1 MMPAITDGALS
12 RATFA
17 RRFTLFGKLGL
28 TSLLAL
34 GVQVAAVGTTY
45 FSNLLAA
52 RLAGAAEY
60 GDYAYASAA
69 VVILGYL
76 AALGYDSALMRWLP
90 SYLEQQAWAPLAGAI
105 RFVERRVKIV
115 GGTVAAF
122 GLALVTVAHA
132 AHARGPLLVF
142 AIGLVLVP
150 VSALI
155 LIRCA
160 IVRAFGKVLVALASD
175 RLFRDGCLLVLLSF
189 MGLFRPFRVDA
200 VVLMCATAV
209 SWLLALAFASRVAQ
223 QACRPTHHSA
233 YEGPETR
240 IWSRA
245 ALPFLTLVITEVL
258 INRCGVLILGTLG
271 RPQDAGCFALIMNL
285 ANLIMLPRLAVNT
298 YLTPMIATYYARR
311 DYAGLAQIVGKTSL
325 WSFAGA
331 LAVGAGI
338 WIMSPLL
345 LGWYGPSFLAGRTSL
360 AVLILG
366 QFVASSAGAQ
376 LQLLKMSGREIAAA
390 KVLSISLTVQVALG
404 AVLVPQLGMLG
415 AALASLGCLLTWN
428 LSMMPLVWR
437 HLGIRPGSVHWTG
450 PSNPINRHT
459 R

>member
-1 MMPAITDGALS
+1 MPAITDGVLS
-12 RATFA
+12 RATYA
-17 RRFTLFGKLGL
+17 KRFTFVGRLGL

-60 GDYAYASAA
+60 GDYAYASAT

-90 SYLEQQAWAPLAGAI
+90 SYLEQQAWSPLAGAV

-115 GGTVAAF
+115 GGAVTTL
-122 GLALVTVAHA
+122 GLALVAIAHA
-132 AHARGPLLVF
+132 AHAGGPLVVF
-142 AIGLVLVP
+142 AIGLALVP
-150 VSALI
+150 VSTLI

-160 IVRAFGKVLVALASD
+160 IIRAFGKVLVALASD
-175 RLFRDGCLLVLLSF
+175 RLFRDGCLLVLLSL

-200 VVLMCATAV
+200 VTLMCATAV
-209 SWLLALAFASRVAQ
+209 SWLLALAFASRVARQ
-223 QACRPTHHSA
+223 VCHANDHPA
-233 YEGPETR
+233 YDGPETR
-240 IWSRA
+240 IWARA
-245 ALPFLTLVITEVL
+245 AFPFLTLVITEVL
-258 INRCGVLILGTLG
+258 INRCGVLILGASG

-285 ANLIMLPRLAVNT
+285 ANLVMLPRLAVNA

-338 WIMSPLL
+338 WITSPLL

-390 KVLSISLTVQVALG
+390 KVLSLSLAVQVALG
-404 AVLVPQLGMLG
+404 AILVPQLGMFG
-415 AALASLGCLLTWN
+415 AALASLGCLVTWN

-437 HLGIRPGSVHWTG
+437 HLGIRPGSVRWTG
-450 PSNPINRHT
+450 PKSPSSRHS